1 MTRPAVGTIGHA
13 IPRPADAEHDGSVA
27 LAGVAAV
34 VLAAGGGRR
43 MGGPKAL
50 LRHEGQLLVER
61 AIAVARAGG
70 CDNVVV
76 VLGAQADQV
85 RAQANLDDCLV
96 VENPAWSKGMGTSL
110 GAGLNTLAASGL
122 PAVAALVMLVDTPGV
137 TPAAVARVI
146 ALPYKAALVT
156 AAYQGRRGHP
166 VMLGRDH
173 WSGVAALATGDVGAR
188 AYLSAHSGRVQQVG
202 CDDIADDTDIDTP
215 AAAAD
220 YGITYT
226 VSD

>member
-1 MTRPAVGTIGHA
+1 M
-13 IPRPADAEHDGSVA
+13 DATPPHVIDGSVA

-50 LRHEGQLLVER
+50 LRHEGTLLVER
-61 AIAVARAGG
+61 AVAVARAGG
-70 CDNVVV
+70 CDYVVV

-85 RAQANLDDCLV
+85 RAQANLDGCLV

-110 GAGLNTLAASGL
+110 GVGLRALAESDR

-156 AAYQGRRGHP
+156 AAYHGRRGHP

-188 AYLSAHSGRVQQVG
+188 AYLAAHAREVQTVS
-202 CDDIADDTDIDTP
+202 CDDIASDADIDTP
-215 AAAAD
+215 QAARD

-226 VSD
+226 ISD